1 MLTRVSVADYTA
13 ELASGKPAPGGG
25 SAAGLAGALGA
36 ALGEMVANFTVGRQQ
51 YADGEQEVSTAL
63 ERLTELRAALLALT
77 DSDAQVYPQVRAA
90 YRLPKDTEE
99 QKMQRS
105 GAIQGCGRGAAS
117 DRLMLLRDAGA
128 VAGTAGEGQPK
139 SGQRRGRGG
148 QTGAGRCPL
157 RMAQRRDKSRCSHRS
172 TVCRA
177 RALRDG
183 DEAPGCRGCHT
194 TALGSDC
201 KANLQV
207 THRGGPC
214 WPREFWKDRRLPSV
228 SRLN

>member
-105 GAIQGCGRGAAS
+105 GAIQDACRAAAEVPRQIVLCCCETLEQLPVLLEKGNPNLVS
-117 DRLMLLRDAGA
+117 DVGVAAKLALAGA
-128 VAGTAGEGQPK
+128 HCAWLNVEINLAALTDRQFAEQVR
-139 SGQRRGRGG
+139 SE
-148 QTGAGRCPL
+148 
-157 RMAQRRDKSRCSHRS
+157 MATKLQAAEDVTQQLWEA
-172 TVCRA
+172 TVKQI
-177 RALRDG
+177 
-183 DEAPGCRGCHT
+183 
-194 TALGSDC
+194 C
-201 KANLQV
+201 K
-207 THRGGPC
+207 
-214 WPREFWKDRRLPSV
+214 
-228 SRLN
+228 